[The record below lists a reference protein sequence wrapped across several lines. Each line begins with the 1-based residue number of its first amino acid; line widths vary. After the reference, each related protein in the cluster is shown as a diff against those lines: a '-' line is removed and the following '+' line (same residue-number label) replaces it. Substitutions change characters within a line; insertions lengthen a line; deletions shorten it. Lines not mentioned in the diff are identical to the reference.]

1 MCPHPRKPLARNG
14 VRRLLSRSQPWPGI
28 SKVPGIPGLQPQE
41 PWGPQGPP
49 TRCLSANTF
58 SSQGLARPMKE
69 EVAIQGWT
77 PSSDQSEAGGSSP
90 IWDRGLQG
98 GCSGLGSGA
107 PGRFQRLSR
116 GLHSHPHP
124 VTPELGKDPVALPAD
139 HRNVQD
145 GCWGEAGW
153 QGRRAGG
160 AGLRAADLSDGST
173 SRPWR
178 HHLRVFTH

>member
-1 MCPHPRKPLARNG
+1 MAWHLQGAWDPRSAATGALGP
-14 VRRLLSRSQPWPGI
+14 PGT
-28 SKVPGIPGLQPQE
+28 
-41 PWGPQGPP
+41 P
-49 TRCLSANTF
+49 TRCLSANTL

-77 PSSDQSEAGGSSP
+77 PSSETSEAGGSSS